1 MMLRSPELPTAEPT
15 MEVGIRVGEFDPKL
29 RKPYLFSPLQSDRV
43 IRLLSFRRP
52 SVEGTKGGYY
62 YQIMTMS
69 LDDPVPYESVS
80 YVWGNFDR
88 NCRLNF
94 MDGSFLSI
102 TESLASSMLDISTHS
117 KTGYLWI
124 DQVCIDHANIS
135 ERNHQTKIAGDITRR
150 ASRLL
155 VSLNLSSFSIR
166 TLFPLLDL
174 ASLYESSQRSV
185 VDLQWA
191 LARYLQWDAAVCP
204 PDSIYWQCVHEL
216 ISHAWFLR
224 SWVFSEVVLS
234 RTVCFLFE
242 ERLVPFETVVRLAL
256 AISRLETESESLPAE
271 CVTTT
276 QGFHQLYAMVQHQT
290 DRNIFGR
297 SPDFWQLLSETAPN
311 SHCSDNRDSLYSLL
325 GFLDDESIKIQP
337 NYRTDRHDVFIDAAR
352 CFIEGKLNL
361 DILSFVPR
369 SNREIS
375 KEEGIPSW
383 VPDWS
388 KTGDVLPFI
397 SLTASSPF
405 KAAMG
410 RPHYELTQHRT
421 FRPIRLLLNRLKV
434 KGKIIDMVSDAKI
447 EPFAD
452 PTHWIGRHLHEY
464 LRVDEIISY
473 LQQWSSSVPEEAHY
487 SRERILKVLLADG
500 ALLHETPEFSQGVY
514 LTDAELAELT
524 LAYRHF
530 DSPDPFDSSRFQIAS
545 YARNVHTIRSLSRI
559 ALGRRLFAGENG
571 RLGLAHHSVENGD
584 LICILH
590 GSKTPVILRP
600 RGDGWYET
608 KGQCYFEDA
617 MHSEAL
623 YWDEEDADEFVLV

>member
-1 MMLRSPELPTAEPT
+1 MRSPDLQAANDPS

-52 SVEGTKGGYY
+52 SVEGTKGGFY

-69 LDDPVPYESVS
+69 LDDPVPFEAVS
-80 YVWGNFDR
+80 YVWGNFER

-94 MDGSFLSI
+94 MDGSYLPI
-102 TESLASSMLDISTHS
+102 TENLASSMLDISNHS
-117 KTGYLWI
+117 KTGFLWI
-124 DQVCIDHANIS
+124 DQICIDHTNFT
-135 ERNHQTKIAGDITRR
+135 ERNHQAKIAGDITRR

-155 VSLNLSSFSIR
+155 VSLNLTPFSIR

-174 ASLYESSQRSV
+174 AALYESSQKSV

-191 LARYLQWDAAVCP
+191 LARYLQWDPAVCP
-204 PDSIYWQCVHEL
+204 PDSIYWRCMYEMICHP
-216 ISHAWFLR
+216 WFIR
-224 SWVFSEVVLS
+224 QWVFQEVVLS
-234 RTVCFLFE
+234 KTVSFIFE
-242 ERLVPFETVVRLAL
+242 ERLVSFDTVVRLAL
-256 AISRLETESESLPAE
+256 AISRLETESENLPTE

-276 QGFHQLYAMVQHQT
+276 QGFHQLYNMVQHQS
-290 DRNIFGR
+290 DRNVFGR
-297 SPDFWQLLSETAPN
+297 SPDFWQLLSDTAPH
-311 SHCSDNRDSLYSLL
+311 SRCSDNRDSLYSLL
-325 GFLDDESIKIQP
+325 GFLDDDSIKIQP

-361 DILSFVPR
+361 DVLSFVPR
-369 SNREIS
+369 LNREIS
-375 KEEGIPSW
+375 REEGIPSW

-388 KTGDVLPFI
+388 KSGDVLPLI
-397 SLTASSPF
+397 SPSRASPF
-405 KAAMG
+405 KACIG

-447 EPFAD
+447 ETFSD
-452 PTHWIGRHLHEY
+452 SSHWIGRHLHEF
-464 LRVDEIISY
+464 LRLDEILSY
-473 LQQWSSSVPEEAHY
+473 LQQWNLSAPEQIRY
-487 SRERILKVLLADG
+487 TRERVLKVLLADG

-514 LTDAELAELT
+514 LSDPELAELA

-530 DSPDPFDSSRFQIAS
+530 DSPDPFDSSRFILTS
-545 YARNVHTIRSLSRI
+545 YARNIHTIRSLSRI
-559 ALGRRLFAGENG
+559 AVNRRLFVGQDG
-571 RLGLAHHSVENGD
+571 KLGLGHHSVENGD

-590 GSKTPVILRP
+590 GSRTPVILRP

-617 MHSEAL
+617 MHGDAVT
-623 YWDEEDADEFVLV
+623 WDEQDAEDFVLV